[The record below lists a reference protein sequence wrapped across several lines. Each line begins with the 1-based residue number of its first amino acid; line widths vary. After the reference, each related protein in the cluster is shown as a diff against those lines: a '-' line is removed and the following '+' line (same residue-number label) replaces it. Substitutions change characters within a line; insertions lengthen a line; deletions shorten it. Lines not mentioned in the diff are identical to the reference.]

1 MATVTFKEDIVCNLA
16 GNEIN
21 VGNAAPAV
29 TVVNCNPML
38 QDEQIGGAQAEAQ
51 LVVVVPSLDTP
62 VCDAETRKFNTEA
75 AALSGVNVKVVSM
88 DLPFAA
94 ARFCS
99 TAGVENLAVCSDF
112 RNKEF
117 ATAYGM
123 LLADGPL
130 AGLTCR
136 AIFVIGTDGNVCHKE
151 LVPEIT
157 AEPDYEAALSAAKAA
172 AGMTSGGCCGGGHCS

>member
-1 MATVTFKEDIVCNLA
+1 MATVTFKQDTVCNLA

-21 VGNAAPAV
+21 VGDIAPEV

-38 QDEQIGGAQAEAQ
+38 QNETIGGASDCAQ

-62 VCDAETRKFNTEA
+62 VCDAETRKFNTEV
-75 AALSGVNVKVVSM
+75 AALDGVSVKVVSM

-94 ARFCS
+94 AKFCS
-99 TAGVENLAVCSDF
+99 TAGIENLSVCSDF
-112 RNKEF
+112 RNKDF
-117 ATAYGM
+117 SNAYGV

-130 AGLTCR
+130 AGVTCR
-136 AIFVIGTDGNVCHKE
+136 AVFVIGTDGKVCYKE

-157 AEPDYEAALSAAKAA
+157 AEPDYNAALQAVKDCS
-172 AGMTSGGCCGGGHCS
+172 SGSSCCGGGHC